1 MTNAYIDKTSSLTYS
16 RPRVK
21 YQINLLP
28 LGASIERASIL
39 DIHVVECFKL
49 SCCSQDPIVRRSL
62 PPSSLSFLTRKLHAD
77 YVLRR
82 PVSVFESSLET
93 YLAWFMLEI
102 PLKKFSSLLRDRS
115 WSVMMCLSVVC
126 CFETALTYMII
137 DQCCTW
143 WKLQH
148 EMDGTFSPTFL
159 SGTANFLS

>member
-93 YLAWFMLEI
+93 YLA
-102 PLKKFSSLLRDRS
+102 
-115 WSVMMCLSVVC
+115 
-126 CFETALTYMII
+126 
-137 DQCCTW
+137 
-143 WKLQH
+143 
-148 EMDGTFSPTFL
+148 
-159 SGTANFLS
+159 